1 MEDITQIQTLEELK
15 DQFTNKLPK
24 HLGLILDGNRRWAQR
39 RGIIDI
45 TQGHLAG
52 YNTLKKILLPIFNAG
67 IHYLT
72 VYALSLDNVNKRS
85 SREVKFLFQ
94 LILTGVAE
102 VLKEELIHEKRVRVR
117 LIG

>member
-24 HLGLILDGNRRWAQR
+24 HLGLILDGNRQWAQR

-45 TQGHLAG
+45 TQGNLAG

-102 VLKEELIHEKRVRVR
+102 VLKGRINT
-117 LIG
+117 